1 MKIPVQAQVI
11 KKLYDNS
18 FDDLRIKYGLTM
30 NEIMFLLYLD
40 KNKANNTASE
50 IVENLV
56 TTKSHISKSIDS
68 LAKGNI
74 IIRIQD
80 ELDKKIIRLYI
91 SDTANDLL
99 DDLRKEGFIRVRID
113 GQDYDLQEEIN
124 QTVILG
130 EQNIGIGNI
139 VIIHTE
145 LAAMQF
151 EVIKE

>member
-68 LAKGNI
+68 LAKRNI

-99 DDLRKEGFIRVRID
+99 DNLRTREEIINRTITKGIPKDDLENFNRVLE
-113 GQDYDLQEEIN
+113 QMKKNVYDLIN
-124 QTVILG
+124 K
-130 EQNIGIGNI
+130 
-139 VIIHTE
+139 
-145 LAAMQF
+145 F
-151 EVIKE
+151 

>member
-40 KNKANNTASE
+40 KNKANNTESE

-68 LAKGNI
+68 LAKRNI

-99 DDLRKEGFIRVRID
+99 YDLRTREEIINRTITKGIPKDDLENFNRVLE
-113 GQDYDLQEEIN
+113 QMKKNVYDLIN
-124 QTVILG
+124 K
-130 EQNIGIGNI
+130 
-139 VIIHTE
+139 
-145 LAAMQF
+145 F
-151 EVIKE
+151 

>member
-68 LAKGNI
+68 LAKRNI

-99 DDLRKEGFIRVRID
+99 DDLSDEYISHLTPLTSRQTLLNIKRKNYIIR
-113 GQDYDLQEEIN
+113 N
-124 QTVILG
+124 
-130 EQNIGIGNI
+130 
-139 VIIHTE
+139 
-145 LAAMQF
+145 F
-151 EVIKE
+151 

>member
-68 LAKGNI
+68 LAKRNI

-99 DDLRKEGFIRVRID
+99 YDLRTREEIINRTITKGIPKDDLETFDRVLE
-113 GQDYDLQEEIN
+113 QMKKNVYDLIN
-124 QTVILG
+124 K
-130 EQNIGIGNI
+130 
-139 VIIHTE
+139 
-145 LAAMQF
+145 F
-151 EVIKE
+151 

>member
-68 LAKGNI
+68 LAKRNI

-99 DDLRKEGFIRVRID
+99 YDLRTREEIINRTITKGIPKDDLENFNRVLE
-113 GQDYDLQEEIN
+113 QMKKNVYDLIN
-124 QTVILG
+124 K
-130 EQNIGIGNI
+130 
-139 VIIHTE
+139 
-145 LAAMQF
+145 F
-151 EVIKE
+151 

>member
-30 NEIMFLLYLD
+30 NEIMFILYLD

-68 LAKGNI
+68 LAKRNI

-99 DDLRKEGFIRVRID
+99 DDLRTREEIINRTITKGIPKDDLETFDRVLE
-113 GQDYDLQEEIN
+113 QMKKNVYDLIN
-124 QTVILG
+124 K
-130 EQNIGIGNI
+130 
-139 VIIHTE
+139 
-145 LAAMQF
+145 F
-151 EVIKE
+151 

>member
-68 LAKGNI
+68 LAKANI

-99 DDLRKEGFIRVRID
+99 DDLRTREEIINRTITKGIPKDDLETFNRVLE
-113 GQDYDLQEEIN
+113 QMKKNVYDLIN
-124 QTVILG
+124 K
-130 EQNIGIGNI
+130 
-139 VIIHTE
+139 
-145 LAAMQF
+145 F
-151 EVIKE
+151 

>member
-1 MKIPVQAQVI
+1 
-11 KKLYDNS
+11 
-18 FDDLRIKYGLTM
+18 M

-99 DDLRKEGFIRVRID
+99 DDLRTREEIINRTITKGIPKDDLETFDRVLE
-113 GQDYDLQEEIN
+113 QMKKNVYDLIN
-124 QTVILG
+124 K
-130 EQNIGIGNI
+130 
-139 VIIHTE
+139 
-145 LAAMQF
+145 F
-151 EVIKE
+151 

>member
-68 LAKGNI
+68 LAIGNI

-99 DDLRKEGFIRVRID
+99 DDLRTREEIINRTITKGIPKDDLETFNRVLE
-113 GQDYDLQEEIN
+113 QMKKNVYDLIN
-124 QTVILG
+124 K
-130 EQNIGIGNI
+130 
-139 VIIHTE
+139 
-145 LAAMQF
+145 F
-151 EVIKE
+151 

>member
-56 TTKSHISKSIDS
+56 TTKSHISKSIAS

-99 DDLRKEGFIRVRID
+99 DDLRTREEIINRTITKGIPKDDLETFNRVLE
-113 GQDYDLQEEIN
+113 QMKKNVYDLIN
-124 QTVILG
+124 K
-130 EQNIGIGNI
+130 
-139 VIIHTE
+139 
-145 LAAMQF
+145 F
-151 EVIKE
+151 

>member
-68 LAKGNI
+68 LAKRNI

-99 DDLRKEGFIRVRID
+99 DDLRTREEIINRTITKGIPKDDLETFNRILE
-113 GQDYDLQEEIN
+113 QMKKNVYDLIN
-124 QTVILG
+124 K
-130 EQNIGIGNI
+130 
-139 VIIHTE
+139 
-145 LAAMQF
+145 F
-151 EVIKE
+151 

>member
-91 SDTANDLL
+91 SDLLYDLRTREEIINRTITKGIPK
-99 DDLRKEGFIRVRID
+99 DDLENFNRVLE
-113 GQDYDLQEEIN
+113 QMKKNVYDLIN
-124 QTVILG
+124 K
-130 EQNIGIGNI
+130 
-139 VIIHTE
+139 
-145 LAAMQF
+145 F
-151 EVIKE
+151 

>member
-68 LAKGNI
+68 LAKENI
-74 IIRIQD
+74 IIRNQD
-80 ELDKKIIRLYI
+80 E
-91 SDTANDLL
+91 
-99 DDLRKEGFIRVRID
+99 
-113 GQDYDLQEEIN
+113 
-124 QTVILG
+124 
-130 EQNIGIGNI
+130 
-139 VIIHTE
+139 
-145 LAAMQF
+145 
-151 EVIKE
+151 

>member
-11 KKLYDNS
+11 KKIYDNS

-40 KNKANNTASE
+40 KHKSNNTASE

-99 DDLRKEGFIRVRID
+99 DDLRKR
-113 GQDYDLQEEIN
+113 EEIIN
-124 QTVILG
+124 VLER
-130 EQNIGIGNI
+130 EQ
-139 VIIHTE
+139 
-145 LAAMQF
+145 
-151 EVIKE
+151 

>member
-56 TTKSHISKSIDS
+56 RPFIIS
-68 LAKGNI
+68 
-74 IIRIQD
+74 
-80 ELDKKIIRLYI
+80 
-91 SDTANDLL
+91 
-99 DDLRKEGFIRVRID
+99 
-113 GQDYDLQEEIN
+113 
-124 QTVILG
+124 VIL
-130 EQNIGIGNI
+130 
-139 VIIHTE
+139 VDFS
-145 LAAMQF
+145 LS
-151 EVIKE
+151 

>member
-18 FDDLRIKYGLTM
+18 FDDLRTKYGLTM

-68 LAKGNI
+68 LAKRNI

-99 DDLRKEGFIRVRID
+99 YDLRTREEIINRTITKGIPKDDLENFNRVLE
-113 GQDYDLQEEIN
+113 QMKKNVYDLIN
-124 QTVILG
+124 K
-130 EQNIGIGNI
+130 
-139 VIIHTE
+139 
-145 LAAMQF
+145 F
-151 EVIKE
+151 

>member
-68 LAKGNI
+68 LAKRNI

-99 DDLRKEGFIRVRID
+99 DDLRTREEIINRTITKGIPKDDLENFNRVLE
-113 GQDYDLQEEIN
+113 QMKKNVYDLIN
-124 QTVILG
+124 K
-130 EQNIGIGNI
+130 
-139 VIIHTE
+139 
-145 LAAMQF
+145 F
-151 EVIKE
+151 

>member
-68 LAKGNI
+68 LAKRNI

-91 SDTANDLL
+91 SETANDLL
-99 DDLRKEGFIRVRID
+99 YDLRTREEIINRTITKGIPKDDLETFNRVLE
-113 GQDYDLQEEIN
+113 QMKKNVYDLIN
-124 QTVILG
+124 K
-130 EQNIGIGNI
+130 
-139 VIIHTE
+139 
-145 LAAMQF
+145 F
-151 EVIKE
+151 

>member
-56 TTKSHISKSIDS
+56 TTKSQRKLQSQC
-68 LAKGNI
+68 
-74 IIRIQD
+74 RV
-80 ELDKKIIRLYI
+80 YI
-91 SDTANDLL
+91 
-99 DDLRKEGFIRVRID
+99 K
-113 GQDYDLQEEIN
+113 
-124 QTVILG
+124 
-130 EQNIGIGNI
+130 
-139 VIIHTE
+139 
-145 LAAMQF
+145 
-151 EVIKE
+151 

>member
-68 LAKGNI
+68 LSKRNI

-99 DDLRKEGFIRVRID
+99 YDLRTREEIINRTITKGIPKDDLENFNRVLE
-113 GQDYDLQEEIN
+113 QMKKNVYDLIN
-124 QTVILG
+124 K
-130 EQNIGIGNI
+130 
-139 VIIHTE
+139 
-145 LAAMQF
+145 F
-151 EVIKE
+151 

>member
-18 FDDLRIKYGLTM
+18 FDDLRIKYELTM

-68 LAKGNI
+68 LAKRNI

-99 DDLRKEGFIRVRID
+99 DDLRTREEIINRTITKGIPKDDLETFNRVLE
-113 GQDYDLQEEIN
+113 QMKKNVYDLIN
-124 QTVILG
+124 K
-130 EQNIGIGNI
+130 
-139 VIIHTE
+139 
-145 LAAMQF
+145 F
-151 EVIKE
+151 

>member
-68 LAKGNI
+68 LAKRNI

-99 DDLRKEGFIRVRID
+99 DDLRTREEIINRTITKGISSDDLEAFNRVLD
-113 GQDYDLQEEIN
+113 QMKKNVYDLIN
-124 QTVILG
+124 K
-130 EQNIGIGNI
+130 
-139 VIIHTE
+139 
-145 LAAMQF
+145 F
-151 EVIKE
+151 

>member
-68 LAKGNI
+68 LAKGNV

-99 DDLRKEGFIRVRID
+99 DDLRTREEIINRTITKGIPKDDLENFNRVLE
-113 GQDYDLQEEIN
+113 QMKKNVYDLIN
-124 QTVILG
+124 K
-130 EQNIGIGNI
+130 
-139 VIIHTE
+139 
-145 LAAMQF
+145 F
-151 EVIKE
+151 

>member
-68 LAKGNI
+68 LAKRNI

-99 DDLRKEGFIRVRID
+99 YDLRTREEIINRTITKGIPKDDLETFNRVLE
-113 GQDYDLQEEIN
+113 QMKKNVYDLIKIN
-124 QTVILG
+124 FK
-130 EQNIGIGNI
+130 N
-139 VIIHTE
+139 
-145 LAAMQF
+145 
-151 EVIKE
+151 

>member
-68 LAKGNI
+68 LAKRNI

-99 DDLRKEGFIRVRID
+99 DDLRTREEIINRTITKGIPKDDLETFNRVLE
-113 GQDYDLQEEIN
+113 QMKKNVYDLIN
-124 QTVILG
+124 K
-130 EQNIGIGNI
+130 
-139 VIIHTE
+139 
-145 LAAMQF
+145 F
-151 EVIKE
+151 

>member
-68 LAKGNI
+68 LAKRNI

-99 DDLRKEGFIRVRID
+99 YDLRTREEIINRTITKGIPKDDLETFNRVLE
-113 GQDYDLQEEIN
+113 QMKKNVYDLIN
-124 QTVILG
+124 K
-130 EQNIGIGNI
+130 
-139 VIIHTE
+139 
-145 LAAMQF
+145 F
-151 EVIKE
+151 

>member
-40 KNKANNTASE
+40 KNKADNTASE

-68 LAKGNI
+68 LAKRNI

-99 DDLRKEGFIRVRID
+99 YDLRTREEIINRTITKGIPKDDLENFNRVLE
-113 GQDYDLQEEIN
+113 QMKKNVYDLIN
-124 QTVILG
+124 K
-130 EQNIGIGNI
+130 
-139 VIIHTE
+139 
-145 LAAMQF
+145 F
-151 EVIKE
+151 

>member
-56 TTKSHISKSIDS
+56 TTKSHISKSI
-68 LAKGNI
+68 
-74 IIRIQD
+74 
-80 ELDKKIIRLYI
+80 E
-91 SDTANDLL
+91 
-99 DDLRKEGFIRVRID
+99 
-113 GQDYDLQEEIN
+113 
-124 QTVILG
+124 
-130 EQNIGIGNI
+130 
-139 VIIHTE
+139 
-145 LAAMQF
+145 
-151 EVIKE
+151 

>member
-68 LAKGNI
+68 LAKRNI

-91 SDTANDLL
+91 SETANDLL
-99 DDLRKEGFIRVRID
+99 YDLRTREEIINRTITKGIPKDDLENFNRVLE
-113 GQDYDLQEEIN
+113 QMKKNVYDLIN
-124 QTVILG
+124 K
-130 EQNIGIGNI
+130 
-139 VIIHTE
+139 
-145 LAAMQF
+145 F
-151 EVIKE
+151 

>member
-68 LAKGNI
+68 LAKRNI

-99 DDLRKEGFIRVRID
+99 DDLRKREEIINRTITKGIPKDDLETFNRVLE
-113 GQDYDLQEEIN
+113 QMKKNVYDLIN
-124 QTVILG
+124 K
-130 EQNIGIGNI
+130 
-139 VIIHTE
+139 
-145 LAAMQF
+145 F
-151 EVIKE
+151 

>member
-68 LAKGNI
+68 LAKRNI

-99 DDLRKEGFIRVRID
+99 DDLRTREEIINRTITKGIPKDDLETFDRVLE
-113 GQDYDLQEEIN
+113 QMKKNVYDLIN
-124 QTVILG
+124 K
-130 EQNIGIGNI
+130 
-139 VIIHTE
+139 
-145 LAAMQF
+145 F
-151 EVIKE
+151 

>member
-40 KNKANNTASE
+40 KNKANNKASE

-68 LAKGNI
+68 LAKRNI

-99 DDLRKEGFIRVRID
+99 YDLRTREEIINRTITKGIPKDDLENFNRVLE
-113 GQDYDLQEEIN
+113 QMKKNVYDLIN
-124 QTVILG
+124 K
-130 EQNIGIGNI
+130 
-139 VIIHTE
+139 
-145 LAAMQF
+145 F
-151 EVIKE
+151 

>member
-68 LAKGNI
+68 LTKGNI

-99 DDLRKEGFIRVRID
+99 DDLRTREEIINRTITKGIPKDDLENFNRVLE
-113 GQDYDLQEEIN
+113 QMKKNVYDLIN
-124 QTVILG
+124 K
-130 EQNIGIGNI
+130 
-139 VIIHTE
+139 
-145 LAAMQF
+145 F
-151 EVIKE
+151 

>member
-68 LAKGNI
+68 LAKRNI

-99 DDLRKEGFIRVRID
+99 YNLRTREEIINRTITKGIPKDDLETFNRVLE
-113 GQDYDLQEEIN
+113 QMKKNVYDLIN
-124 QTVILG
+124 K
-130 EQNIGIGNI
+130 
-139 VIIHTE
+139 
-145 LAAMQF
+145 F
-151 EVIKE
+151 

>member
-1 MKIPVQAQVI
+1 MKISVQAQVI

-68 LAKGNI
+68 LAKRNI

-99 DDLRKEGFIRVRID
+99 YDLRTREEIINRTITKGIPKDDLENFNRVLE
-113 GQDYDLQEEIN
+113 QMKKNVYDLIN
-124 QTVILG
+124 K
-130 EQNIGIGNI
+130 
-139 VIIHTE
+139 
-145 LAAMQF
+145 F
-151 EVIKE
+151 